1 MNLVH
6 ITSLELPALAPYARL
21 TEAQLRNRLHPEEG
35 LFICESEKVIRVALA
50 AGMQPVSFLCE
61 AKYIDTQVRA
71 LAEPFPGVP
80 VYTAGREV
88 LAALT
93 GYELSR
99 GVLCAMRRPPERGVG
114 EVLGGTLLNSSPKL
128 GEGDR
133 PEAGGGVCRRN
144 EAMPGGTLLSQPQ
157 AAASSPNLGEQ
168 QDGNTSLR
176 EQLDGN
182 TSLREQQDGNTSFRE
197 QLGDNFKSSPKL
209 GEGDRPEAGGGV
221 CRKNEA
227 MPVDTLLSQPQAAAS
242 SPNLGEQQDGNTSL
256 REQQDGNT
264 SLREQL
270 DDNFNSSPKLGE
282 GDRPEAGGGVCRKRV
297 AVLDGVVNSEN
308 TGAIFRAAAA
318 LGIDALLLTRT
329 CCDPLNRRACRV
341 SMGTVF
347 QLPWT
352 WLDHYGQLTDLGF
365 STVAL
370 ALTDR
375 SVPIDHP
382 SLKQHDRLAIIL
394 GTEGDGLSDSVLQRC
409 DHVARIPMQRG
420 VDSLNVAAAA
430 AVAFYEL
437 TR

>member
-114 EVLGGTLLNSSPKL
+114 EVLGDTLLNSSPKL

-133 PEAGGGVCRRN
+133 P
-144 EAMPGGTLLSQPQ
+144 L
-157 AAASSPNLGEQ
+157 
-168 QDGNTSLR
+168 
-176 EQLDGN
+176 
-182 TSLREQQDGNTSFRE
+182 
-197 QLGDNFKSSPKL
+197 
-209 GEGDRPEAGGGV
+209 
-221 CRKNEA
+221 
-227 MPVDTLLSQPQAAAS
+227 
-242 SPNLGEQQDGNTSL
+242 
-256 REQQDGNT
+256 
-264 SLREQL
+264 
-270 DDNFNSSPKLGE
+270 
-282 GDRPEAGGGVCRKRV
+282 AGGGVCRKRV